1 MLISRQKKEEN
12 IVEYLLYMWQIEDI
26 IRAYNFDIE
35 LINKNI
41 ISTFQYSGEDK
52 KAMKFWYEDIIETM
66 KLEKVTEKGHFQ
78 AIKNIIFDLNDLHLY
93 LLQSSIHADYRQ
105 KYQKAATHLSEY
117 QIKAKHTTKTIIE
130 TALEAMYAT
139 LLLRLQKKEI
149 TAQTSQAINEIGKML
164 ALLAKKYKMREEDKL
179 E

>member
-1 MLISRQKKEEN
+1 MIISRQKKEEN

-41 ISTFQYSGEDK
+41 ISSFQYSEEDK
-52 KAMKFWYEDIIETM
+52 IAMKLWYEDIIETM

-93 LLQSSIHADYRQ
+93 LLQSSIHIDYRQ
-105 KYQKAATHLSEY
+105 KYEVAFVHLSEY
-117 QIKAKHTTKTIIE
+117 QIKAKNTTKTIIE
-130 TALEAMYAT
+130 TAFESMYII

-149 TAQTSQAINEIGKML
+149 TTQTEQAIKEIGKML
-164 ALLAKKYKMREEDKL
+164 ALLAKKYRMRDEDKL